1 MPETAR
7 SRALALAVLCAVSL
21 MVVLDGSIVAV
32 ALPAIQNDLGFTPS
46 TLAWVVNSYLIAFAG
61 LLLLSGRLGDLAG
74 RKRIFLAGLSV
85 FTIASLLCGIA
96 QDQTQ
101 LIVFRF
107 LQGAGGA
114 LASAVVLGMITT
126 LYPEPRARAKAIGVY
141 SFTQAAGSSIGL
153 IAGGTLT
160 QLLDWH
166 WTFFINLPIGAVA
179 LVMAVRLLEADR
191 GTGLRG
197 GTDVTGAGLVT
208 GGLMLLV
215 YTIVKAE
222 EYTWGDV
229 RTIGLLV
236 LSLGLLAGFVL
247 RQAKARKPLL
257 PLRIFRIRAVSGA
270 NTVMVLMVAGLFG
283 FQFITALY
291 LQRVLQLDAMGT
303 GFAFLPAP
311 LTIAIMSLV
320 FAEKLNHRFGARTV
334 LVAGLSLVAVALGFL
349 ATAKA
354 DGNYA
359 TDVLPALVLMGIGF
373 GAAMPALMGQAMS
386 GTDPA
391 DAGVASG
398 LINTTQQIGAAVG
411 TALLATAAAS
421 RTGSLLQ
428 EGATTAEALTG
439 GYRTAYALSAALL
452 ALAVFVAVVV
462 LRSRKDAS
470 RTESAV
476 PMVVS

>member
-1 MPETAR
+1 MPETTR

-46 TLAWVVNSYLIAFAG
+46 TLAWVVNAYLIAFAG
-61 LLLLSGRLGDLAG
+61 LLLLSGRLGDLIG
-74 RKRIFLAGLSV
+74 RKRVFLAGLSV
-85 FTIASLLCGIA
+85 FTLASLLCGIA
-96 QDQTQ
+96 QEGTQ
-101 LIVFRF
+101 LVVFRF

-126 LYPEPRARAKAIGVY
+126 LFPEPRARVKAIGVY

-179 LVMAVRLLEADR
+179 LAMAVRLLADDR
-191 GTGLRG
+191 GAGLRG

-222 EYTWGDV
+222 EFTWADA
-229 RTIGLLV
+229 RTIGLLTV
-236 LSLGLLAGFVL
+236 SLLLLTGFVL
-247 RQAKARKPLL
+247 RQAKAREPLL
-257 PLRIFRIRAVSGA
+257 PLRIFRSRAVSGA

-291 LQRVLQLDAMGT
+291 LQRVLLLDALST

-311 LTIAIMSLV
+311 VSIAVMSLV

-334 LVAGLSLVAVALGFL
+334 LVTGLSLVALALGFL
-349 ATAKA
+349 ATVEAN
-354 DGNYA
+354 GNYA

-386 GTDPA
+386 GSDPA

-398 LINTTQQIGAAVG
+398 LINTTQQIGAAIG
-411 TALLATAAAS
+411 TAVLATAAAT
-421 RTGSLLQ
+421 RTGSLLA
-428 EGATTAEALTG
+428 EGTAMPEALTG
-439 GYRTAYALSAALL
+439 GYRTAYALSAGLL
-452 ALAVFVAVVV
+452 ALAVFVAAVV
-462 LRSRKDAS
+462 LRNRTDAPQ
-470 RTESAV
+470 AV
-476 PMVVS
+476 IVA

>member
-1 MPETAR
+1 M
-7 SRALALAVLCAVSL
+7 SQRALALAVLCAVSL

-46 TLAWVVNSYLIAFAG
+46 TLAWVVNAYLIAFAG
-61 LLLLSGRLGDLAG
+61 LLLLSGRLGDLIG
-74 RKRIFLAGLSV
+74 RKRVFLAGLGV
-85 FTIASLLCGIA
+85 FTVASLLCGIA

-101 LIVFRF
+101 LVVFRF

-141 SFTQAAGSSIGL
+141 SFTQAAGASIGL

-166 WTFFINLPIGAVA
+166 WTFYINLPIGAVA
-179 LVMAVRLLEADR
+179 LVLAVRLLADDR
-191 GTGLRG
+191 GPGLRG

-222 EYTWGDV
+222 EYTWADA
-229 RTIGLLV
+229 RTLGLLAV
-236 LSLGLLAGFVL
+236 SLLLLAGFVL
-247 RQAKARKPLL
+247 RQAKARNPLL
-257 PLRIFRIRAVSGA
+257 PLRIFRSRAVSGA

-291 LQRVLQLDAMGT
+291 LQRVLLLDALGT

-311 LTIAIMSLV
+311 VSIAVMSLA
-320 FAEKLNHRFGARTV
+320 FAEKLNHRFGARAV
-334 LVAGLSLVAVALGFL
+334 LVTGLSLVALALGFL
-349 ATAKA
+349 ATVEAE
-354 DGNYA
+354 GNYL
-359 TDVLPALVLMGIGF
+359 TDVLPALVLMGVGF
-373 GAAMPALMGQAMS
+373 GAAMPALMDRAMS
-386 GTDPA
+386 GAAPA

-411 TALLATAAAS
+411 TAVLATAAAS
-421 RTGSLLQ
+421 RTGSLLA
-428 EGATTAEALTG
+428 EGSALPEALAG
-439 GYRTAYALSAALL
+439 GYRTAYALSAGLL
-452 ALAVFVAVVV
+452 ALAVFVAAVT
-462 LRSRKDAS
+462 LREKKAQ
-470 RTESAV
+470 EVIVA
-476 PMVVS
+476 

>member
-7 SRALALAVLCAVSL
+7 SRALALAILCAVSL

-32 ALPAIQNDLGFTPS
+32 ALPAIQSDLGFTQS
-46 TLAWVVNSYLIAFAG
+46 TLAWVVNAYLIAFAG
-61 LLLLSGRLGDLAG
+61 LLLLSGRLGDLIG
-74 RKRIFLAGLSV
+74 RKRVFLAGLSV
-85 FTIASLLCGIA
+85 FTLASLLCGIA

-101 LIVFRF
+101 LVVFRF

-126 LYPEPRARAKAIGVY
+126 LFPEPRAQAKAIGVY

-179 LVMAVRLLEADR
+179 LVLAVRLLGGDR

-197 GTDVTGAGLVT
+197 GADVTGAGLVT

-229 RTIGLLV
+229 RTLGLLTV
-236 LSLGLLAGFVL
+236 SLVLLAGFVL

-257 PLRIFRIRAVSGA
+257 PLRLFRARAVSGA

-291 LQRVLQLDAMGT
+291 LQRVLQLDALST

-311 LTIAIMSLV
+311 LTIAVMSLI
-320 FAEKLNHRFGARTV
+320 FAEKLNHRFGPRTV
-334 LVAGLSLVAVALGFL
+334 LVAGLSMVALALAYL
-349 ATAKA
+349 ATVQAGGTYLA
-354 DGNYA
+354 
-359 TDVLPALVLMGIGF
+359 DVLPALVLMGVGF

-398 LINTTQQIGAAVG
+398 LINTTQQVGASIG
-411 TALLATAAAS
+411 TAVLATAAAS
-421 RTGSLLQ
+421 RTGSQLAQGEVLS
-428 EGATTAEALTG
+428 EALTS
-439 GYRTAYALSAALL
+439 GYRAAYALSATLL
-452 ALAVFVAVVV
+452 AVAVLAAAV
-462 LRSRKDAS
+462 LLRGRKEAAQETS
-470 RTESAV
+470 V
-476 PMVVS
+476 PPVIVA

>member
-1 MPETAR
+1 MPR
-7 SRALALAVLCAVSL
+7 RALALAVLTAVSL

-32 ALPAIQNDLGFTPS
+32 ALPAIQNDLGFTS
-46 TLAWVVNSYLIAFAG
+46 SSLAWVVNAYLIAFAG
-61 LLLLSGRLGDLAG
+61 LLLLSGRLGDLLG
-74 RKRIFLAGLSV
+74 RKRVFLTGLGV
-85 FTIASLLCGIA
+85 FTLASLLSGIA

-101 LIVFRF
+101 LIAFRF

-166 WTFFINLPIGAVA
+166 WTFFVNLPIGVVA
-179 LVMAVRLLEADR
+179 LVMAVRLLETDR
-191 GTGLRG
+191 GAGLRG
-197 GTDVTGAGLVT
+197 GTDVIGAGLVT

-222 EYTWGDV
+222 EYTWADA
-229 RTIGLLV
+229 RTLGLLAV
-236 LSLGLLAGFVL
+236 SLLLLAGFVL
-247 RQAKARKPLL
+247 RQAKTSEPLL
-257 PLRIFRIRAVSGA
+257 PLRIFRVRAVSGA

-291 LQRVLQLDAMGT
+291 LQRVLQLDALST

-311 LTIAIMSLV
+311 VSIAVMSLV

-334 LVAGLSLVAVALGFL
+334 LVTGLSLVALALGFL
-349 ATAKA
+349 ATVEA

-359 TDVLPALVLMGIGF
+359 TDVLPALVLMGVGF

-386 GTDPA
+386 GTSPA

-411 TALLATAAAS
+411 TAILATAAAS
-421 RTGSLLQ
+421 RTGSLLA
-428 EGATTAEALTG
+428 EGVSAPEALTS
-439 GYRTAYALSAALL
+439 GYRTAYALSAGLL
-452 ALAVFVAVVV
+452 ALAVFVAAVA
-462 LRSRKDAS
+462 LRGRAPQEAS
-470 RTESAV
+470 PV
-476 PMVVS
+476 MVA

>member
-1 MPETAR
+1 MGTSMPQ
-7 SRALALAVLCAVSL
+7 RALALAVLCAVSL

-46 TLAWVVNSYLIAFAG
+46 TLAWVVNAYLIAFAG
-61 LLLLSGRLGDLAG
+61 LLLLSGRLGDLLG
-74 RKRIFLAGLSV
+74 RKRVFLAGLGV
-85 FTIASLLCGIA
+85 FTLASLLCGIA

-101 LIVFRF
+101 LVVFRF
-107 LQGAGGA
+107 LQGASGA

-141 SFTQAAGSSIGL
+141 SFTQAAGASIGL

-166 WTFFINLPIGAVA
+166 WTFYINLPIGAVA
-179 LVMAVRLLEADR
+179 LVMAVRLLADDR
-191 GTGLRG
+191 DPGPRG
-197 GTDVTGAGLVT
+197 GTDIAGAGLVT

-222 EYTWGDV
+222 EYSWADA
-229 RTIGLLV
+229 RTLGLLAV
-236 LSLGLLAGFVL
+236 SLLLLAGFVL
-247 RQAKARKPLL
+247 RQAKAREPLL
-257 PLRIFRIRAVSGA
+257 PLRIFRSRAVSGA
-270 NTVMVLMVAGLFG
+270 NAVMVLMVAGLFG

-291 LQRVLQLDAMGT
+291 LQRVLQLDALST

-311 LTIAIMSLV
+311 VSIAVMSLV
-320 FAEKLNHRFGARTV
+320 FAERLNHRFGARTV
-334 LVAGLSLVAVALGFL
+334 LVTGLSLVALALGFL
-349 ATAKA
+349 AMVEA

-359 TDVLPALVLMGIGF
+359 MDVLPALVLMGIGF

-386 GTDPA
+386 GADPA

-411 TALLATAAAS
+411 TAVLATAAAS
-421 RTGSLLQ
+421 RTGSLLA
-428 EGATTAEALTG
+428 EGAATPEALTG
-439 GYRTAYALSAALL
+439 GYRTAYALSAGLL
-452 ALAVFVAVVV
+452 ALAVFVSAVV
-462 LRSRKDAS
+462 LRERKTQEVIVA
-470 RTESAV
+470 
-476 PMVVS
+476 

>member
-1 MPETAR
+1 MPQ
-7 SRALALAVLCAVSL
+7 RALALAVLCAVSL

-46 TLAWVVNSYLIAFAG
+46 TLAWVVNAYLIAFAG
-61 LLLLSGRLGDLAG
+61 LLLLSGRLGDLIG
-74 RKRIFLAGLSV
+74 RKRVFLAGLGV
-85 FTIASLLCGIA
+85 FTLASLLCGIA
-96 QDQTQ
+96 QDQSQ
-101 LIVFRF
+101 LVVFRF

-141 SFTQAAGSSIGL
+141 SFTQAAGASIGL

-166 WTFFINLPIGAVA
+166 WTFYINLPIGSVA
-179 LVMAVRLLEADR
+179 LVMAVRLLADDR
-191 GTGLRG
+191 GSGLRG

-222 EYTWGDV
+222 EYTWADT
-229 RTIGLLV
+229 RTLGLLAV
-236 LSLGLLAGFVL
+236 SLLLLAGFVL
-247 RQAKARKPLL
+247 RQAKARNPLL
-257 PLRIFRIRAVSGA
+257 PLRIFRSRAVSGA

-291 LQRVLQLDAMGT
+291 LQRVLLLDALGT

-311 LTIAIMSLV
+311 VSIAVMSLV

-334 LVAGLSLVAVALGFL
+334 LVTGLSMVALALGFL
-349 ATAKA
+349 ATVEA
-354 DGNYA
+354 DGNYT
-359 TDVLPALVLMGIGF
+359 TDVLPALVLMGVGF
-373 GAAMPALMGQAMS
+373 GAAMPALMGRAMS
-386 GTDPA
+386 GAAPA
-391 DAGVASG
+391 DTGVASG

-411 TALLATAAAS
+411 TAVLATAAAS
-421 RTGSLLQ
+421 RTGSLLA
-428 EGATTAEALTG
+428 EGAAMPEALAG
-439 GYRTAYALSAALL
+439 GYRTAYALSAGLL
-452 ALAVFVAVVV
+452 ALAVFVAAVV
-462 LRSRKDAS
+462 LRERRAQ
-470 RTESAV
+470 EVIVA
-476 PMVVS
+476 

>member
-1 MPETAR
+1 M
-7 SRALALAVLCAVSL
+7 SQRALALAVLCAVSL

-46 TLAWVVNSYLIAFAG
+46 TLAWVVNAYLIAFAG
-61 LLLLSGRLGDLAG
+61 LLLLSGRLGDLIG
-74 RKRIFLAGLSV
+74 RKRVFLAGLGL
-85 FTIASLLCGIA
+85 FTLASLLCGIA
-96 QDQTQ
+96 QDQAQ
-101 LIVFRF
+101 LIGFRF

-166 WTFFINLPIGAVA
+166 WTFFVNLPIGAIA
-179 LVMAVRLLEADR
+179 LALAVRLLADDR
-191 GTGLRG
+191 GPGLRD

-222 EYTWGDV
+222 EYTWADA
-229 RTIGLLV
+229 RTLGLLAV
-236 LSLGLLAGFVL
+236 SLLLLAGFVF
-247 RQAKARKPLL
+247 RQAKARRPLL
-257 PLRIFRIRAVSGA
+257 PLRIFRLRAVSGA

-291 LQRVLQLDAMGT
+291 LQRVLRLDALST

-311 LTIAIMSLV
+311 LSIAVMSLV
-320 FAEKLNHRFGARTV
+320 FAERLNHRFGARTV
-334 LVAGLSLVAVALGFL
+334 LVGGLSLVALALGFL
-349 ATAKA
+349 ATVQAE
-354 DGNYA
+354 GNYA
-359 TDVLPALVLMGIGF
+359 TDVLPALVLMGVGF

-386 GTDPA
+386 DVSPA

-398 LINTTQQIGAAVG
+398 LINTTQQIGAAIG
-411 TALLATAAAS
+411 TAVLATTAAS
-421 RTGSLLQ
+421 RTGSLLA
-428 EGATTAEALTG
+428 EGAAMPEALTS
-439 GYRTAYALSAALL
+439 GYRAAYALSAGLL
-452 ALAVFVAVVV
+452 ALAVFAATVLLRARKVQEAIVA
-462 LRSRKDAS
+462 
-470 RTESAV
+470 
-476 PMVVS
+476 

>member
-32 ALPAIQNDLGFTPS
+32 ALPAIQSDLGFTQS

-61 LLLLSGRLGDLAG
+61 LLLLSGRLGDLIG
-74 RKRIFLAGLSV
+74 RKRVFLAGLSV
-85 FTIASLLCGIA
+85 FTLASLLCGIA

-101 LIVFRF
+101 LVVFRF

-179 LVMAVRLLEADR
+179 LVMAVRLLESDR

-236 LSLGLLAGFVL
+236 VSLVLLAGFVL

-291 LQRVLQLDAMGT
+291 LQRVLQLDALST

-311 LTIAIMSLV
+311 VTIAIMSLV

-334 LVAGLSLVAVALGFL
+334 LVAGLSMVAVALGFL
-349 ATAKA
+349 ATVQA
-354 DGNYA
+354 DGGYLV
-359 TDVLPALVLMGIGF
+359 DVLPALVLMGIGF

-386 GTDPA
+386 GTAPA

-398 LINTTQQIGAAVG
+398 LINTTQQIGAALG

-421 RTGSLLQ
+421 RTGSLLA
-428 EGATTAEALTG
+428 EGETMPEALTS
-439 GYRTAYALSAALL
+439 GYRTAYALSATLL
-452 ALAVFVAVVV
+452 VFAVLTAAVV
-462 LRSRKDAS
+462 LSRRAVAQE
-470 RTESAV
+470 ESAPPV
-476 PMVVS
+476 IVA

>member
-1 MPETAR
+1 M
-7 SRALALAVLCAVSL
+7 RALTLAVLCAVSL

-46 TLAWVVNSYLIAFAG
+46 TLAWVVNAYLIAFAG
-61 LLLLSGRLGDLAG
+61 LLLLSGRLGDLIG
-74 RKRIFLAGLSV
+74 RKRVFLAGLGL
-85 FTIASLLCGIA
+85 FTLASLLCGIA
-96 QDQTQ
+96 QDQAQ

-166 WTFFINLPIGAVA
+166 WTFFVNLPIGAIA
-179 LVMAVRLLEADR
+179 LALAVRLLADDR
-191 GTGLRG
+191 GPGLRG
-197 GTDVTGAGLVT
+197 GTDATGAGLVT

-222 EYTWGDV
+222 EYTWADA
-229 RTIGLLV
+229 RTLGLLAV
-236 LSLGLLAGFVL
+236 SLLLLAGFVL
-247 RQAKARKPLL
+247 RQAKARQPLL
-257 PLRIFRIRAVSGA
+257 PLRIFRLRAVSGA
-270 NTVMVLMVAGLFG
+270 NAVMVLMVAGLFG

-291 LQRVLQLDAMGT
+291 LQRVLELDALST

-311 LTIAIMSLV
+311 LAIAVMSLV
-320 FAEKLNHRFGARTV
+320 FAERLNHRFGARAV
-334 LVAGLSLVAVALGFL
+334 LVTGLSLVTLALGFL
-349 ATAKA
+349 ATVEA
-354 DGNYA
+354 DGDYA

-386 GTDPA
+386 GVAPA

-398 LINTTQQIGAAVG
+398 LINTTQQIGAAMG
-411 TALLATAAAS
+411 TAVLATAAAS
-421 RTGSLLQ
+421 RTGSLLA
-428 EGATTAEALTG
+428 EGTAIPEALTS
-439 GYRTAYALSAALL
+439 GYRTAYALSAGLL
-452 ALAVFVAVVV
+452 ALAVFSATVFLRTRKVQETIVA
-462 LRSRKDAS
+462 
-470 RTESAV
+470 
-476 PMVVS
+476 